1 MKRWYGVTVVVG
13 LEVIN
18 AGNSQVMIEEQIL
31 LVEAANADDAKMTG
45 QLTAEEHCR
54 IDDGIEWNGK
64 RAKRFFGG
72 VRRVIETQNI
82 NGDARGQPISGCEI
96 TYSEF
101 ILKSRADLTKLLSGE
116 EVSVQYVD
124 E

>member
-1 MKRWYGVTVVVG
+1 MKRWYSVTIVVG

-18 AGNSQVMIEEQIL
+18 AANSQVLIEEQVH
-31 LVEAANADDAKMTG
+31 LVEAVNAEDANVTG
-45 QLTAEEHCR
+45 KLIGEDHCR

-64 RAKRFFGG
+64 TAKRFFGG
-72 VRRVIETQNI
+72 VRRVVETQNMD
-82 NGDARGQPISGCEI
+82 GDARGQPISGCEI

-101 ILKSRADLTKLLSGE
+101 VLKSRADLTKLLSGE
-116 EVSVQYVD
+116 EVSVQYVN